1 MANLRATSQR
11 DATTNLFR
19 CVAPLDNVYH
29 SPKEYPSC
37 PASGP
42 RQEQCAETARN
53 NAAEAMQKAQY
64 GSCKSNTSDAA
75 EPTKSN
81 CQLPAQAGHHLNYTP

>member
-42 RQEQCAETARN
+42 AAGAVRQKQPETTQ
-53 NAAEAMQKAQY
+53 QKRCSRANQ
-64 GSCKSNTSDAA
+64 
-75 EPTKSN
+75 E
-81 CQLPAQAGHHLNYTP
+81 